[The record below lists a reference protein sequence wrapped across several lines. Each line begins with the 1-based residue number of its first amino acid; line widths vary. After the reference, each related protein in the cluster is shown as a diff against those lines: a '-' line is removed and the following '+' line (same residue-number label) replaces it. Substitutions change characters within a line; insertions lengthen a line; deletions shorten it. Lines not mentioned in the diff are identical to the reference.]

1 MKRRSFLSL
10 LGVAPAVAV
19 VLPAVASAIP
29 ATFKEPVSLL
39 PMSQSDALDIL
50 QQAST
55 KGVPIPLKMWYNAAH
70 IDPDVLLR
78 DLWEDNKRRSA
89 LKASPFIL

>member
-29 ATFKEPVSLL
+29 APFKESVSSL
-39 PMSQSDALDIL
+39 PLPQSDALDVL
-50 QQAST
+50 QQTST
-55 KGVPIPLKMWYNAAH
+55 KGVPIPMKMWCDAAH
-70 IDPDVLLR
+70 VDLDVLMR
-78 DLWEDNKRRSA
+78 DLWEDNKIRSA
-89 LKASPFIL
+89 LKASPFTL